1 MLLVSFCQ
9 ILVTCAVVLKA
20 PVAGG
25 LVLEPRA
32 RRLVGAEVRPDF
44 NTLSSERH
52 DLRCLLPGRSGRFLE
67 RKFPSAKYVWYLN
80 GQPIRGS
87 VTNKLQVQMKAE
99 EAANWPWLKRFYHCA
114 VHLKPEFVI
123 LSANYSLRQPS
134 LLVEKQNSRRP
145 VIIRP
150 GSIAFVPCPLF
161 RSEPKPVDVFFV
173 VNNTRRLDVDNSGRY
188 FVSEIGLQ
196 IADVGPQDQGLYQCV
211 VRNAQSGQ
219 SFRGHPV
226 PVHLSTSP
234 ATTQAALLYPPAGV
248 SLVRARF
255 GDNVTLQCVIGSVAA
270 SRIVWVKLNDNLRK
284 LAGVRTRLGN
294 LILSNVSRAHHG
306 SYVCRSGQASAS
318 YALQVQS
325 PLFVR
330 LRLMASRFEDGSW
343 LSDLVCD
350 THGDRSPTLSWFHN
364 GRPLLDAD
372 SITVH
377 WSVQRRGRNP
387 RWTATISSPPP
398 PGVYQCVATSGDES
412 TTDSIYVSE
421 WPSTTRRRSATNA
434 HWSKL
439 IRVGPTNTTV
449 KLNSTTFLLC
459 QLHSPGATVSWR
471 HNDTELKLDSR
482 RSLVGYGSLQIRQ
495 FDYIDQG
502 WYVCEASD
510 GRWNV
515 TSEAAYVDVEDLT
528 TWSIRRPL
536 MVDNTYDATVNNHS
550 GEIPKVP
557 LKLAPPQ
564 AVRLDNTSV
573 LLRWELPAKLPDRPW
588 LFRIQLRKMADG
600 YDWETLDAEV
610 PGYTNS
616 YVVERLQPS
625 ASYRFR
631 YAVIFRNRY
640 QETSAKSKRVTMS
653 PEDDGRRIERP
664 YLAPE
669 LMTAV
674 SKWPDAIQLKWE
686 QPFGDDAAA
695 SPVDGYLVSYRQVYA
710 EKPLRFQNETVVG
723 ASTREHMID
732 RLLPAT
738 PYEVKLA
745 AYNSAGLSAFSNT
758 LFASTLTL
766 DGKPSSVDFF
776 ATDSPP
782 PSVVGQSSRK
792 PVSSNNDSR
801 NSIMATTT
809 STFNSGATI
818 LRIAGLTM
826 AVVVVCNVLV
836 GLGIWLVKRLVRER
850 ASVRR
855 LRTDRRTFADTSRS
869 IFKETHGRHQPQNEE
884 QHYSHPVSNAADEEE
899 LISIRVLPVQL
910 RSPSSSSLLVPGTTT
925 TIIIAVLRKLSSR
938 NWCLNTILC
947 CPRRI
952 RGREHRS
959 FQQRTAVK
967 QRRQMKA
974 HEFIRPTR
982 QPLTFG
988 DLLRIIHL
996 PRLLFCIHVGL
1007 LLINGISLKPC
1018 LKTERLS
1025 LIRNWKRSLAHA
1037 VLITSSHLFWL
1048 YGLVLCGPLR
1058 SILIYDISSMV
1069 VLSALSSL
1077 FIGVSGSLKM
1087 RGVAFLALGFLFLI
1101 FLDRDYNDP
1110 EGYHIHRPSLN
1121 HLLYHFFSAFG
1132 IADHKA
1138 GVVILALALILRT
1151 FAECISSN
1159 LCSETSKQRQ
1169 MRFFSSTFSTIFLL
1183 PTVII
1188 WHWLENSTAAPI
1200 FPWLMQIIIATSL
1213 IFGFG
1218 HLLENGPLFTSTML
1232 ISRLSSVVSYSISLP
1247 VSLIWFHSS
1256 IDVAH
1261 RISVGVLFA
1270 TVLFAFATL
1279 MLTTPNAP
1287 KARTGQFV
1295 GYSSAGLPL
1304 YVSGEDF
1311 LQRTSHS
1318 LVAFVKNTIHQI
1330 LAQPDSRRIFF
1341 FLCVNLFF
1349 TLVEFLYGI
1358 WTNSLGLIS
1367 DAFHMLFDCSALV
1380 VGLVAA
1386 VMSSWR
1392 PTKQFSYG
1400 YGRLEL
1406 LSGFVNG
1413 LFLVVIAFFIFLE
1426 ALERLFDPPEVYTER
1441 LLFVSVLGLFVNLFG
1456 MFVFTG
1462 GHGHSHGGTA
1472 GKHGHSHAG
1481 AEVDTAREKKHA
1493 NYYDDHHG
1501 HAHRHQHGHG
1511 HSHGHD
1517 RSVANE
1523 SSSLVITMHDHQHH
1537 DHHYHQQQQQQ
1548 QHDRELNPPPHCHH
1562 SHSNAN
1568 MRGVFLHVLADTL
1581 GSVAVI
1587 LSTMLIH
1594 YFGWLIADPL
1604 CSLILSIII
1613 GLSVIPLLRE
1623 SFDALLLKT
1632 TPTAAED
1639 LNNILKQL
1647 IQMDGV
1653 ISCSRPR
1660 CWIVK
1665 SDNHVGTLHIQL
1677 TADSDQQYITQEAIR
1692 LLKSEGINSPI
1703 VQVEKDS
1710 FFRHMEA
1717 LQPSYEPEEPI
1728 SAYPRQRNLLPMAI

>member
-782 PSVVGQSSRK
+782 PSVVGQSSGK

-801 NSIMATTT
+801 NSIMATTK

-899 LISIRVLPVQL
+899 
-910 RSPSSSSLLVPGTTT
+910 RSSGTANGRETAT
-925 TIIIAVLRKLSSR
+925 ANESSR
-938 NWCLNTILC
+938 IYSTHT
-947 CPRRI
+947 PASHI
-952 RGREHRS
+952 R
-959 FQQRTAVK
+959 
-967 QRRQMKA
+967 
-974 HEFIRPTR
+974 
-982 QPLTFG
+982 
-988 DLLRIIHL
+988 
-996 PRLLFCIHVGL
+996 
-1007 LLINGISLKPC
+1007 
-1018 LKTERLS
+1018 
-1025 LIRNWKRSLAHA
+1025 WKRSLAHA

-1717 LQPSYEPEEPI
+1717 LQPSYGPEEPI

>member
-1 MLLVSFCQ
+1 MLLVSFCK
-9 ILVTCAVVLKA
+9 ILVTCAVALKA

-25 LVLEPRA
+25 MVLEPRA
-32 RRLVGAEVRPDF
+32 RRLVSAEVRRSFSALP
-44 NTLSSERH
+44 SERQ
-52 DLRCLLPGRSGRFLE
+52 LFRCLLPGQRGRLLE
-67 RKFPSAKYVWYLN
+67 QKFPSAEYVWYLN
-80 GQPIRGS
+80 GQRISGS
-87 VTNKLQVQMKAE
+87 GTNELQVLTKAE
-99 EAANWPWLKRFYHCA
+99 EAASWPWLKRFYHCA
-114 VHLKPEFVI
+114 VHLKPEMVI
-123 LSANYSLRQPS
+123 LSANYSLRLPS
-134 LLVEKQNSRRP
+134 LLVEKQNSDRP
-145 VIIRP
+145 VVIRP
-150 GSIAFVPCPLF
+150 GSIAFVPCPSF

-173 VNNTRRLDVDNSGRY
+173 VNNTRRLDVDNHSGRL
-188 FVSEIGLQ
+188 FVSESGLQ
-196 IADVGPQDQGLYQCV
+196 IADVGPQDQGTYQCV
-211 VRNAQSGQ
+211 VRNVHSGQ
-219 SFRGHPV
+219 LFRGRPV
-226 PVHLSTSP
+226 RVRLSTSP
-234 ATTQAALLYPPAGV
+234 ATTQAALLYPPTGV
-248 SLVRARF
+248 SLVRARL
-255 GDNVTLQCVIGSVAA
+255 GDNVTLQCVISSVAA
-270 SRIVWVKLNDNLRK
+270 SRIVWVKLNDDLRTM
-284 LAGVRTRLGN
+284 AGVRTRLGN
-294 LILSNVSRAHHG
+294 LLLTNVSHAHRG

-318 YALQVQS
+318 YVLQVQS
-325 PLFVR
+325 PLAVR
-330 LRLMASRFEDGSW
+330 LRLMSSRLEDGLW

-350 THGDRSPTLSWFHN
+350 TYGDRSPTLGWFHN

-387 RWTATISSPPP
+387 RWTATIGSPPP
-398 PGVYQCVATSGDES
+398 PGVYQCMATSGDES
-412 TTDSIYVSE
+412 ATDSIYVSN
-421 WPSTTRRRSATNA
+421 WPSTTRRRSTASA
-434 HWSKL
+434 HWSEL
-439 IRVGPTNTTV
+439 IRVGPTNSTV

-471 HNDTELKLDSR
+471 HNGTLLKLDSR

-495 FDYIDQG
+495 FDYTDQG

-515 TSEAAYVDVEDLT
+515 TSEAAFVDVEDPT

-536 MVDNTYDATVNNHS
+536 TVDTPYDDTYDATVNNHS
-550 GEIPKVP
+550 GTIPKTP

-564 AVRLDNTSV
+564 TVRLDNTSV
-573 LLRWELPAKLPDRPW
+573 LLRWKLPSELPDRPW
-588 LFRIQLRKMADG
+588 LFRIQLRKLADG

-616 YVVERLQPS
+616 YVVERLQPN

-631 YAVIFRNRY
+631 YAVIFLNRY

-653 PEDDGRRIERP
+653 LDENGRRIERP
-664 YLAPE
+664 SSAPE

-710 EKPLRFQNETVVG
+710 DKPLRFQNETVVG

-758 LFASTLTL
+758 LLASTLTL

-782 PSVVGQSSRK
+782 VVVVGQSSRMGINITGSSK
-792 PVSSNNDSR
+792 ISDITSSNHGH
-801 NSIMATTT
+801 M
-809 STFNSGATI
+809 NSGATI

-826 AVVVVCNVLV
+826 AAVVGCNVLV
-836 GLGIWLVKRLVRER
+836 GLAICLVKRLVRER
-850 ASVRR
+850 AIVRR

-869 IFKETHGRHQPQNEE
+869 IFKETHGHHQSQHEE
-884 QHYSHPVSNAADEEE
+884 QRQHHQQSADEEHCSGGNIIHPSFACSTTVAKKQQQQQSARSKHHYCRSTEIVVTHPVPEEDPLLAE
-899 LISIRVLPVQL
+899 LNTRKRASLPL
-910 RSPSSSSLLVPGTTT
+910 RS
-925 TIIIAVLRKLSSR
+925 AVE
-938 NWCLNTILC
+938 C
-947 CPRRI
+947 RI
-952 RGREHRS
+952 QSNLTGYLT
-959 FQQRTAVK
+959 QRTAVK
-967 QRRQMKA
+967 QQRYA
-974 HEFIRPTR
+974 AN
-982 QPLTFG
+982 LLL
-988 DLLRIIHL
+988 DLLRIIHM

-1007 LLINGISLKPC
+1007 LLINGVSLKPC

-1077 FIGVSGSLKM
+1077 FVGASGSLKM
-1087 RGVAFLALGFLFLI
+1087 RGVAFLTLGFLFLM
-1101 FLDRDYNDP
+1101 FLDRDYSDA
-1110 EGYHIHRPSLN
+1110 EGFHIHKPSLN
-1121 HLLYHFFSAFG
+1121 HLLYHLFSAFG

-1138 GVVILALALILRT
+1138 GVVILAFALILRT

-1188 WHWLENSTAAPI
+1188 WHWLENSTAAPLL
-1200 FPWLMQIIIATSL
+1200 PWLTQIIIAISL

-1232 ISRLSSVVSYSISLP
+1232 ISRLSSVVSYFISVP

-1270 TVLFAFATL
+1270 TVFLALATV
-1279 MLTTPNAP
+1279 MLTAPNAP

-1318 LVAFVKNTIHQI
+1318 LVTFVKNTIHQI

-1349 TLVEFLYGI
+1349 TLIEFLYGI

-1386 VMSSWR
+1386 VMSSWK

-1472 GKHGHSHAG
+1472 HGHSHAG
-1481 AEVDTAREKKHA
+1481 AEVGTASEKKHA
-1493 NYYDDHHG
+1493 NYDHHG
-1501 HAHRHQHGHG
+1501 HTHHQHGHG

-1517 RSVANE
+1517 RSVVNE
-1523 SSSLVITMHDHQHH
+1523 SSLVIMMHDH
-1537 DHHYHQQQQQQ
+1537 QQQQQ
-1548 QHDRELNPPPHCHH
+1548 QHDRELNPPAHCHH

-1623 SFDALLLKT
+1623 SLDALLLKT

-1665 SDNHVGTLHIQL
+1665 SNHHVGTLHIQL

-1692 LLKSEGINSPI
+1692 LLKSEGINSPV

-1717 LQPSYEPEEPI
+1717 LQPSYEPDEPI
-1728 SAYPRQRNLLPMAI
+1728 STYPRERNLLPMAI

>member
-899 LISIRVLPVQL
+899 
-910 RSPSSSSLLVPGTTT
+910 RSSGTANGRETAT
-925 TIIIAVLRKLSSR
+925 ANESSR
-938 NWCLNTILC
+938 IYSTHT
-947 CPRRI
+947 PASHI
-952 RGREHRS
+952 R
-959 FQQRTAVK
+959 
-967 QRRQMKA
+967 
-974 HEFIRPTR
+974 
-982 QPLTFG
+982 
-988 DLLRIIHL
+988 
-996 PRLLFCIHVGL
+996 
-1007 LLINGISLKPC
+1007 
-1018 LKTERLS
+1018 
-1025 LIRNWKRSLAHA
+1025 WKRSLAHA

-1110 EGYHIHRPSLN
+1110 
-1121 HLLYHFFSAFG
+1121 
-1132 IADHKA
+1132 
-1138 GVVILALALILRT
+1138 
-1151 FAECISSN
+1151 
-1159 LCSETSKQRQ
+1159 
-1169 MRFFSSTFSTIFLL
+1169 
-1183 PTVII
+1183 
-1188 WHWLENSTAAPI
+1188 
-1200 FPWLMQIIIATSL
+1200 
-1213 IFGFG
+1213 
-1218 HLLENGPLFTSTML
+1218 
-1232 ISRLSSVVSYSISLP
+1232 
-1247 VSLIWFHSS
+1247 
-1256 IDVAH
+1256 
-1261 RISVGVLFA
+1261 
-1270 TVLFAFATL
+1270 ATL

-1341 FLCVNLFF
+1341 FLCVNL
-1349 TLVEFLYGI
+1349 
-1358 WTNSLGLIS
+1358 
-1367 DAFHMLFDCSALV
+1367 
-1380 VGLVAA
+1380 
-1386 VMSSWR
+1386 
-1392 PTKQFSYG
+1392 
-1400 YGRLEL
+1400 L

-1523 SSSLVITMHDHQHH
+1523 SSSLLVHFQR
-1537 DHHYHQQQQQQ
+1537 YFYK
-1548 QHDRELNPPPHCHH
+1548 
-1562 SHSNAN
+1562 
-1568 MRGVFLHVLADTL
+1568 GVFLHVLADTL